1 MNRKYGFLLIVLVLF
16 GFASPGSATFI
27 NDPWNPLNVHDEENV
42 YEVYNALYG
51 THYTSSSDL
60 IQVSDS
66 LDNLWTETNGQ
77 VLFEFRAAGF
87 SQELGYFYNGSYTAL
102 ISAINNGYNYTTI
115 NMNVPYGGPFSWVD
129 KTSGGTWYSN
139 DLLNSDNM
147 DHFIA
152 FTTPVAGEYILAFE
166 DWPDSLGDKDYNDL
180 IIKFKQNAS
189 VPEPSTFLLVG
200 AGIIGIGLARK
211 RFRK

>member
-1 MNRKYGFLLIVLVLF
+1 MNKKYGFVLIALILF
-16 GFASPGSATFI
+16 GFASPGSATII
-27 NDPWNPLNVHDEENV
+27 NDPSNGETHV
-42 YEVYNALYG
+42 YDVYNGLYG
-51 THYTSSSDL
+51 THYTSSSQL
-60 IQVSDS
+60 TQVSDS
-66 LDNLWTETNGQ
+66 LDNLWIETNGQ
-77 VLFEFRAAGF
+77 VLLEVRCAGF
-87 SQELGYFYNGSYTAL
+87 SQDLGYSYNGIYTSL
-102 ISAINNGYNYTTI
+102 ISAINNGYNYTI
-115 NMNVPYGGPFSWVD
+115 VNMNVPNGGPFSWVD

-152 FTTPVAGEYILAFE
+152 FTTPIAGEYILAFE
-166 DWPDSLGDKDYNDL
+166 DWPITLGDQDYNDL
-180 IIKFKQNAS
+180 IIQVKQVAS